1 MFNCEHDV
9 LQAFLWMFFMSS
21 KKERKRGSNHKDNF
35 QIFMNLF
42 FIPGKTEWSM
52 FNLESLSK
60 TFLGN
65 EEPSWSLELE
75 FKSVSK
81 VYFKAY
87 QGSKA

>member
-1 MFNCEHDV
+1 
-9 LQAFLWMFFMSS
+9 
-21 KKERKRGSNHKDNF
+21 
-35 QIFMNLF
+35 MNLF